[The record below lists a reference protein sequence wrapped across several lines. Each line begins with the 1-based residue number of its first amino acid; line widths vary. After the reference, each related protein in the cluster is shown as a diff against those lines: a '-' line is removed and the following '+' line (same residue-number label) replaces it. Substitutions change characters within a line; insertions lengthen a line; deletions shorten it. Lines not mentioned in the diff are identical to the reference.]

1 MEEIWIFV
9 ASLVLASLVLGGMIG
24 AILALVKEKRDKTW
38 KEKLTTQTTTPPP
51 PQLPP
56 RRNTPTASQSL
67 NEASPSRSSS
77 ASAIAEANRRAAEG
91 LGSGPRG
98 VLPHQFPCCP
108 VCRQRNILGAPQKIF
123 WDDDEEVYRCS
134 REHRFQKNG
143 KPL

>member
-9 ASLVLASLVLGGMIG
+9 AASLVLGGMIG

-38 KEKLTTQTTTPPP
+38 KEKLTTQTTPPPPP

-77 ASAIAEANRRAAEG
+77 ASAIAEASKRG
-91 LGSGPRG
+91 LDSGPRG
-98 VLPHQFPCCP
+98 ILPNQFPCCP
-108 VCRQRNILGAPQKIF
+108 FCKQRNTFGTQQKIF
-123 WDDDEEVYRCS
+123 WDSDEEVYHCS